1 MIRGE
6 YIYPKDYQDRY
17 LGRRSDQSDSNTD
30 PTDARTFSIVKGRE
44 HPFGLIVFRQLPVIL
59 GHRM

>member
-1 MIRGE
+1 MIHGE
-6 YIYPKDYQDRY
+6 YIYPKDYPDRY

-30 PTDARTFSIVKGRE
+30 PTDARSFSMIKGRE
-44 HPFGLIVFRQLPVIL
+44 PPFGAIVF